1 MAYRVWLCTPSVPEA
16 EAIRRIWPTGSCPIL
31 ITGVGA
37 VATTEA
43 LWHHLYAE
51 GPPEVIIVLGLAGA
65 YDRSLPLYAGVQV
78 RKDVWAAFGRRRVRS
93 LEPLPQSLLRD
104 FPLVVESLAP
114 MLAMPQVI
122 GLTLESVSACRKEAA
137 FWRRAYPN
145 AALETQENAAYLR
158 FGARL
163 GLPVYALRV
172 ISNWVGDRRWDRL
185 AAFEALANFAYHVGF
200 PLYERLLAGE
210 TAPGSGH

>member
-1 MAYRVWLCTPSVPEA
+1 
-16 EAIRRIWPTGSCPIL
+16 
-31 ITGVGA
+31 
-37 VATTEA
+37 
-43 LWHHLYAE
+43 
-51 GPPEVIIVLGLAGA
+51 
-65 YDRSLPLYAGVQV
+65 
-78 RKDVWAAFGRRRVRS
+78 
-93 LEPLPQSLLRD
+93 
-104 FPLVVESLAP
+104 
-114 MLAMPQVI
+114 MPQVI

-210 TAPGSGH
+210 AASGSGH

>member
-1 MAYRVWLCTPSVPEA
+1 M
-16 EAIRRIWPTGSCPIL
+16 GSCPIL

-137 FWRRAYPN
+137 L
-145 AALETQENAAYLR
+145 LE
-158 FGARL
+158 ARL
-163 GLPVYALRV
+163 PQCRPGNPGECRLSAIWSPLGSSRLCPAGYFQL
-172 ISNWVGDRRWDRL
+172 GRRPPLGPFSRL
-185 AAFEALANFAYHVGF
+185 
-200 PLYERLLAGE
+200 
-210 TAPGSGH
+210 